1 MERIVSQ
8 TFIRAAL
15 TLAIL
20 CIFCALIVDPW
31 TAEFYIMIIS
41 AVINLVVSIAGYII
55 NCRREK
61 K

>member
-1 MERIVSQ
+1 MDRIVGQ
-8 TFIRAAL
+8 TFVRAAL

-20 CIFCALIVDPW
+20 CIFCMLIVDPW

-41 AVINLVVSIAGYII
+41 AVVNLMVSFVGHII

>member
-1 MERIVSQ
+1 MDGIVGR
-8 TFIRAAL
+8 TFARAAL

-20 CIFCALIVDPW
+20 CIFCILIVDPW
-31 TAEFYIMIIS
+31 TAEFYVMIIS
-41 AVINLVVSIAGYII
+41 AVINLAVSFVGHII